1 MKSGENERSCAHAG
15 AGIVL
20 RENGE
25 RKIMTRVL
33 YKGLQGYEMQ
43 TFLNTTFT
51 HIYVDGHARAV
62 SLKPQHYMMRYDKNK
77 CLLIWPL
84 YCIDCFSFYL
94 QRL

>member
-15 AGIVL
+15 AGTVL
-20 RENGE
+20 REMGE

-33 YKGLQGYEMQ
+33 YKGLQGNEMQ

-51 HIYVDGHARAV
+51 HIYVDRHARAV
-62 SLKPQHYMMRYDKNK
+62 SLKPRHYMMRYDKHK

-94 QRL
+94 Q

>member
-1 MKSGENERSCAHAG
+1 MKSGENERSCAHAS
-15 AGIVL
+15 AGTVL
-20 RENGE
+20 SETGE

-33 YKGLQGYEMQ
+33 YKGLQDNEMQ

-62 SLKPQHYMMRYDKNK
+62 PLKPRHYMMRYDENK

-94 QRL
+94 Q